1 MTFIIC
7 LSFRDRHME
16 AARLRK
22 ENQIYSAD
30 EKWVNVPMDC
40 FVSIASVGFFFFFFI
55 PAIDHLV
62 NLLLLV

>member
-1 MTFIIC
+1 
-7 LSFRDRHME
+7 ME

-40 FVSIASVGFFFFFFI
+40 FVSIASVGFFFFFI

>member
-1 MTFIIC
+1 MTFMIC

-40 FVSIASVGFFFFFFI
+40 FVSIASVGFFFFFI
-55 PAIDHLV
+55 PVIDHLV

>member
-1 MTFIIC
+1 MDCFVFFV
-7 LSFRDRHME
+7 SFRDRHME

-40 FVSIASVGFFFFFFI
+40 FVSIASVGFFFLYQPFTT
-55 PAIDHLV
+55 L
-62 NLLLLV
+62 

>member
-1 MTFIIC
+1 
-7 LSFRDRHME
+7 ME

-40 FVSIASVGFFFFFFI
+40 FVYIASVGFFFFLI
-55 PAIDHLV
+55 PAIHHLV

>member
-40 FVSIASVGFFFFFFI
+40 FVSIASVGFFFFI